1 MNKTVNINL
10 GGLFFH
16 IDEDAYQKL
25 THYFEAI
32 KRSLSNTSGQDE
44 ILKDI
49 EMRIGELITEKHSND
64 KQVISFKEVEE
75 IIEVMGQPEDYR
87 IDGDEPIEATYIPTG
102 NKITKKLYRDTE
114 NGMIG
119 GVLAGLG
126 HYFGVDKV
134 WLRIFLLIMA
144 IAWGTG
150 ILAYIIL
157 WIAMPEAVTTSE
169 KLEMRGEP
177 VTISNIEKKV
187 KEEIEML
194 SEKFKSTDFD
204 KMRQQMRT
212 NSEKFNTNFKGY
224 LEAFFNVIAKVIG
237 VLMILGSLAILVV
250 FLIGVLAF
258 GTTNFPSFPFHSFV
272 ELGNF
277 TDYPIW
283 FFGLLFYVAVSIPS
297 FFVLLLGIKLIAP
310 NSKSIGSIVK
320 YVLLA
325 LWIIAIAILIS
336 IGVKQASEYAYNGR
350 VFEKQSINLNPK
362 DTLLIKFKNNDYY
375 AKDVADYTDF
385 EITKDSL
392 HQDVVYSNMISFEIE
407 KTDEKLP
414 FIKINKEAKGKSFED
429 AKNRAEKIKYGY
441 KIVGNQLILDNY
453 LITELKNKYRD
464 QKIGIKLYLP
474 KGTLFK
480 MNSSMKNFDYSDN
493 SFFNLHTSS
502 DEYIY
507 VVGNSQVKCLNCP
520 ADENEFDDVASENQ
534 DSVKTSSVILK
545 IHGKEIMKTVTTEY
559 PPKKIDF

>member
-32 KRSLSNTSGQDE
+32 KRSLSNTSGQEE

-49 EMRIGELITEKHSND
+49 EMRIGELIAEKHSND

-75 IIEVMGQPEDYR
+75 IIAVMGQPEDYR

-134 WLRIFLLIMA
+134 WLRIFLLILVFA
-144 IAWGTG
+144 GGTG

-187 KEEIEML
+187 REEIEML

-204 KMRQQMRT
+204 GMRKGMKS
-212 NSEKFNTNFKGY
+212 NGDKLKNTFGEIIRSI
-224 LEAFFNVIAKVIG
+224 LNVFAKVIG
-237 VLMILGSLAILVV
+237 ALMILGSLAILVI

-258 GTTNFPSFPFHSFV
+258 GTTNFPEFPFHSFV

-283 FFGLLFYVAVSIPS
+283 FFGLLFYVSVSIPS
-297 FFVLLLGIKLIAP
+297 FFVLLLGFKIVAP
-310 NSKSIGSIVK
+310 NSKSIGSIAK

-350 VFEKQSINLNPK
+350 VYEKQSINLNPK

-375 AKDVADYTDF
+375 AKDDANYTDF
-385 EITKDSL
+385 EISKDSL
-392 HQDVVYSNMISFEIE
+392 NQDVVYSNMISFEIE

-414 FIKINKEAKGKSFED
+414 FIKINKEAKGKTFED

-520 ADENEFDDVASENQ
+520 ADENEFDDVASEDQ
-534 DSVKTSSVILK
+534 DSIETTTVSVKVG
-545 IHGKEIMKTVTTEY
+545 GKELIKTVTQK
-559 PPKKIDF
+559 PRN

>member
-25 THYFEAI
+25 TRYFEAI
-32 KRSLSNTSGQDE
+32 KRSLSNTSGQEE

-49 EMRIGELITEKHSND
+49 EMRIGELISEKHSND

-75 IIEVMGQPEDYR
+75 IIAVMGQPEDYR

-102 NKITKKLYRDTE
+102 TKTTKKLYRDTE
-114 NGMIG
+114 NGMIS

-134 WLRIFLLIMA
+134 WLRIFLLILIFA
-144 IAWGTG
+144 GGTG

-187 KEEIEML
+187 REEIESL

-204 KMRQQMRT
+204 KMRQEMRT
-212 NSEKFNTNFKGY
+212 NGDKFKNTFSEIISSI
-224 LEAFFNVIAKVIG
+224 LNVFAKVIG
-237 VLMILGSLAILVV
+237 VLMILSSLGVLVV

-297 FFVLLLGIKLIAP
+297 FFVLLLGFKIVAP
-310 NSKSIGSIVK
+310 NSKSIGSIPK

-350 VFEKQSINLNPK
+350 VYEKQSINLNPK

-392 HQDVVYSNMISFEIE
+392 NQDVVYSNMISFEIE
-407 KTDEKLP
+407 KTDENLP
-414 FIKINKEAKGKSFED
+414 FIKINKEAKGKSFEE

-507 VVGNSQVKCLNCP
+507 SVGNSQVKCLNCP
-520 ADENEFDDVASENQ
+520 SDENEFDDVDSEDQNSIETTTV
-534 DSVKTSSVILK
+534 SVKVA
-545 IHGKEIMKTVTTEY
+545 GKELIKTVTKT
-559 PPKKIDF
+559 PRN

>member
-32 KRSLSNTSGQDE
+32 KRSLSNASGQDE

-49 EMRIGELITEKHSND
+49 EMRIGELISEKHSND

-75 IIEVMGQPEDYR
+75 IIAVMGQPEDYR

-102 NKITKKLYRDTE
+102 NKTTKKLYRDTE

-126 HYFGVDKV
+126 HYFGVEKV
-134 WLRIFLLIMA
+134 WMRIFLLILVFA
-144 IAWGTG
+144 GGTG
-150 ILAYIIL
+150 ILAYVIL
-157 WIAMPEAVTTSE
+157 WIAMPEAITTSE

-187 KEEIEML
+187 REEIEML

-204 KMRQQMRT
+204 GIKKGMKSNGDKLKNTFGEIINSILYVIT
-212 NSEKFNTNFKGY
+212 N
-224 LEAFFNVIAKVIG
+224 VMVKVIG
-237 VLMILGSLAILVV
+237 ALMILGSLGILVV
-250 FLIGVLAF
+250 FLVGVLAF
-258 GTTNFPSFPFHSFV
+258 GTTNFPNFPFHSFV

-283 FFGLLFYVAVSIPS
+283 FFGMLFYVAVSIPS
-297 FFVLLLGIKLIAP
+297 FFVLLLGFKIVAP
-310 NSKSIGSIVK
+310 NSNSIGHIAK

-350 VFEKQSINLNPK
+350 VYEKQSINLNPK

-414 FIKINKEAKGKSFED
+414 FIKINKEAKGKSFEE

-441 KIVGNQLILDNY
+441 KIIGNQLILDNY

-464 QKIGIKLYLP
+464 QKIGIKLYLT

-507 VVGNSQVKCLNCP
+507 SVSNSQVKCLNCP
-520 ADENEFDDVASENQ
+520 TDENEFDDVASEDQ
-534 DSVKTSSVILK
+534 DTIETTTVSVKVA
-545 IHGKEIMKTVTTEY
+545 GKELINTVTKT
-559 PPKKIDF
+559 PRN

>member
-49 EMRIGELITEKHSND
+49 EMRIGELISEKHSND

-75 IIEVMGQPEDYR
+75 IIAVMGQPEDYR

-187 KEEIEML
+187 REEIEML

-204 KMRQQMRT
+204 KMKQEMRT
-212 NSEKFNTNFKGY
+212 NSDKFKNTFGEIIRSI
-224 LEAFFNVIAKVIG
+224 LNVFAKVIG
-237 VLMILGSLAILVV
+237 VLMILSSLGILVV
-250 FLIGVLAF
+250 FLVGVLAF
-258 GTTNFPSFPFHSFV
+258 GTTNFPDFPFHSFV

-277 TDYPIW
+277 TDYPVW

-297 FFVLLLGIKLIAP
+297 FFVLLLGFKIVAP
-310 NSKSIGSIVK
+310 NSKSIGSIAK

-350 VFEKQSINLNPK
+350 VYEKQSINLNPK
-362 DTLLIKFKNNDYY
+362 DTLFIKFQNNDYY
-375 AKDVADYTDF
+375 AKDVSDYTDF

-414 FIKINKEAKGKSFED
+414 FIKINKEAKGKSFEE

-520 ADENEFDDVASENQ
+520 ADENEFDDVASEDQ
-534 DSVKTSSVILK
+534 DTIETTTVSVKVA
-545 IHGKEIMKTVTTEY
+545 GKELINTVTKT
-559 PPKKIDF
+559 PRN

>member
-25 THYFEAI
+25 THYFESI

-49 EMRIGELITEKHSND
+49 EMRIGELIAEKHPND

-75 IIEVMGQPEDYR
+75 IIEVMGRPEDYR
-87 IDGDEPIEATYIPTG
+87 IDGEEPIEATYIPNAT
-102 NKITKKLYRDTE
+102 KTSKKLYRDTE

-134 WLRIFLLIMA
+134 WLRIFLLILVFA
-144 IAWGTG
+144 GGTG

-187 KEEIEML
+187 REEMEML

-237 VLMILGSLAILVV
+237 GLLIISSLGVLVV

-258 GTTNFPSFPFHSFV
+258 GTTNFPDFPFHSFI

-297 FFVLLLGIKLIAP
+297 FFVLLLGFKIVAP
-310 NSKSIGSIVK
+310 NSKSIGSIAK

-336 IGVKQASEYAYNGR
+336 IGVKQASEYAYKGR

-375 AKDVADYTDF
+375 SKDVADYTDF

-407 KTDEKLP
+407 KTDENLP
-414 FIKINKEAKGKSFED
+414 YIKINKEAKGKSFED

-480 MNSSMKNFDYSDN
+480 MNSNVKNYDYSDN

-507 VVGNSQVKCLNCP
+507 VVGDSQVKCLNCP
-520 ADENEFDDVASENQ
+520 SDENEYDDVDSENQ

>member
-10 GGLFFH
+10 GGMFFY

-25 THYFEAI
+25 TFYFEAI
-32 KRSLSNTSGQDE
+32 KRSLSNSSGQEE

-49 EMRIGELITEKHSND
+49 EIRIGELVLEKHTKD
-64 KQVISFKEVEE
+64 KQVISLREVED
-75 IIEVMGQPEDYR
+75 IITVMGQPEDYR

-134 WLRIFLLIMA
+134 WLRIFLLILVF
-144 IAWGTG
+144 AWGTG

-157 WIAMPEAVTTSE
+157 WIAMPEAITTSE

-187 KEEIEML
+187 REEIEML
-194 SEKFKSTDFD
+194 SEKFKSTDFESMRKGMKSNGD
-204 KMRQQMRT
+204 KFK
-212 NSEKFNTNFKGY
+212 NNFSGVIGSI
-224 LEAFFNVIAKVIG
+224 LNVFAKVIG
-237 VLMILGSLAILVV
+237 ALMILSSLAILVV

-283 FFGLLFYVAVSIPS
+283 FFGLLFYTAVSIPS
-297 FFVLLLGIKLIAP
+297 FFVLLLGIKIIAP
-310 NSKSIGSIVK
+310 NSKSIGSIAK
-320 YVLLA
+320 YILLA

-336 IGVKQASEYAYNGR
+336 IGVKQATEYAYNGR

-392 HQDVVYSNMISFEIE
+392 HQDVIYSNMISFEIE
-407 KTDEKLP
+407 KTDENLP
-414 FIKINKEAKGKSFED
+414 FIKINKEAKGKSFEE
-429 AKNRAEKIKYGY
+429 ARNRAEKIKYGY

-480 MNSSMKNFDYSDN
+480 MNSSMENFDYSDN

-507 VVGNSQVKCLNCP
+507 SVGNSQVKCLNCP
-520 ADENEFDDVASENQ
+520 YDENEFDDVDSEDQ
-534 DSVKTSSVILK
+534 DSIETTTVSVKVA
-545 IHGKEIMKTVTTEY
+545 GKELIKTVTQK
-559 PPKKIDF
+559 PRN

>member
-32 KRSLSNTSGQDE
+32 KRSLSNTSGQEE

-49 EMRIGELITEKHSND
+49 EMRIGELIAEKHSND

-75 IIEVMGQPEDYR
+75 IIAVMGQPEDYR

-258 GTTNFPSFPFHSFV
+258 GTTNFPDFPFHSFV

-277 TDYPIW
+277 TDYPVW

-297 FFVLLLGIKLIAP
+297 FFVLLLGFKIVAP
-310 NSKSIGSIVK
+310 NSKSIGSIAK

-375 AKDVADYTDF
+375 SKDVADYTDF

-407 KTDEKLP
+407 KTDESLP
-414 FIKINKEAKGKSFED
+414 FVKINKEARGKSFED
-429 AKNRAEKIKYGY
+429 ARNRAEKIKYDY

-520 ADENEFDDVASENQ
+520 ADENEFDDVASEDQ
-534 DSVKTSSVILK
+534 DSIETTTVSVKVG
-545 IHGKEIMKTVTTEY
+545 GKELIKTVTQK
-559 PPKKIDF
+559 PRN

>member
-32 KRSLSNTSGQDE
+32 KRSLSNTSGQEE

-49 EMRIGELITEKHSND
+49 EMRIGELISEKHSND

-75 IIEVMGQPEDYR
+75 IIAVMGQPEDYR
-87 IDGDEPIEATYIPTG
+87 IDNDEPIEAKYIPTG

-250 FLIGVLAF
+250 FLVGVLAF

-297 FFVLLLGIKLIAP
+297 FFVLILGFKIVAP
-310 NSKSIGSIVK
+310 NSKSIGSIAK

-350 VFEKQSINLNPK
+350 VYEKQSINLNPK
-362 DTLLIKFKNNDYY
+362 DTLFIKFQNNDYY

-407 KTDEKLP
+407 KTDESLP
-414 FIKINKEAKGKSFED
+414 FVKINKEARGKSFED

-441 KIVGNQLILDNY
+441 KILGNQLILDNY

-520 ADENEFDDVASENQ
+520 YDENEFDDVASEDQ
-534 DSVKTSSVILK
+534 DSIESTTVSVKVG
-545 IHGKEIMKTVTTEY
+545 GKELIKTVTQK
-559 PPKKIDF
+559 PRN